1 MKKLVFLFLSTLLL
15 VGISGCKKEAK
26 QPKTIESSSVSM
38 KQVEDQVKYNEKTD
52 DSIEMSSSIE
62 KTEEKK
68 KKVNVKALL
77 EDFGDAYANYE
88 GISDRNEK
96 LKRLMTKKCIEANG
110 INFDSAVMM
119 ISEGEVKSIY
129 QPIEGEKD
137 QYAIYLVC
145 KQNGS
150 EVRVLLLVKITGD
163 KVSEMTYNTVR
174 QEY

>member
-1 MKKLVFLFLSTLLL
+1 MKKLVLLFLSTLLL

-26 QPKTIESSSVSM
+26 QLKTIESSSVSM
-38 KQVEDQVKYNEKTD
+38 KRVEDKEKTD

>member
-1 MKKLVFLFLSTLLL
+1 MKKLVFLFLSTLFL

-26 QPKTIESSSVSM
+26 QPKTVESSSVSM
-38 KQVEDQVKYNEKTD
+38 KQVEDNEKTD
-52 DSIEMSSSIE
+52 DSIEISSSVE

-68 KKVNVKALL
+68 VNIKAVL

-88 GISDRNEK
+88 GVSDRNEK

-163 KVSEMTYNTVR
+163 KVSEMTYNTVK